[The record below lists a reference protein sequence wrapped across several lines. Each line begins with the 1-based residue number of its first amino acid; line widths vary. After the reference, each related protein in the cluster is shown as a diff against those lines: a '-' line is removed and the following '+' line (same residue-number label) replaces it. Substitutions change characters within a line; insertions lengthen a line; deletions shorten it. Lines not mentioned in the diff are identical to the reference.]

1 MSINF
6 FVPGIPVAK
15 GSAKAFVVKGRA
27 IVTQSNGAKQKP
39 WASAISYTAQQAG
52 VRPYVGPVLVSMTF
66 VMPRPKNHYRANGKL
81 KDTAPLFHVSKP
93 DVDKLVRLVFDA
105 LTGIAWKDDSQAQ
118 IKVAEKLYA
127 DDTYTATSYGQPG
140 VKIGIYQIGYEL

>member
-1 MSINF
+1 MSIAF

-27 IVTQSNGAKQKP
+27 IVTQTNSAKQKP

-52 VRPYVGPVLVSMTF
+52 VRPMAGPVMVRMTF
-66 VMPRPKNHYRANGKL
+66 VMPRPKAHLRKSGAIKE
-81 KDTAPLFHVSKP
+81 TAPSFHTSKP

-118 IKVAEKLYA
+118 IRAANKI
-127 DDTYTATSYGQPG
+127 YTNAQYSQTG
-140 VKIGIYQIGYEL
+140 VNVRINQLGDWL

>member
-1 MSINF
+1 VSVTF
-6 FVPGIPVAK
+6 FVPGVPVAK

-52 VRPYVGPVLVSMTF
+52 VRPMVGPVMVRMTF
-66 VMPRPKNHYRANGKL
+66 VMPRPKAHLRKSGAIKE
-81 KDTAPLFHVSKP
+81 TAPTFHTSKP

-118 IKVAEKLYA
+118 IRAANKI
-127 DDTYTATSYGQPG
+127 YTSDRYSQTG
-140 VKIGIYQIGYEL
+140 VNVRINQLGEAI

>member
-1 MSINF
+1 MSIAF

-27 IVTQSNGAKQKP
+27 IVTQTNGAKQKP

-52 VRPYVGPVLVSMTF
+52 VRPMAGPVMVRMTF
-66 VMPRPKNHYRANGKL
+66 VMPRPKAHLRKSGAIKE
-81 KDTAPLFHVSKP
+81 TAPSFHTSKP

-118 IKVAEKLYA
+118 IRAANKI
-127 DDTYTATSYGQPG
+127 YTNAQYSQTG
-140 VKIGIYQIGYEL
+140 VNVRINQLGDWL